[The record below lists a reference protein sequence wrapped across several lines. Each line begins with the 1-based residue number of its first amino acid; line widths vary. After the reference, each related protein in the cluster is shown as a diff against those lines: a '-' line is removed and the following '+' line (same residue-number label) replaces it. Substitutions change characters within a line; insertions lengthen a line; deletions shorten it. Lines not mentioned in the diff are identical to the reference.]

1 MLNLTDLKPGTNI
14 IFQGNPHILIYCEH
28 SKLGRGGAILRAKLK
43 NLLTGTLIDFT
54 FKGNEKIE
62 EAQISRSKA
71 QFLYKDDEKLHFMNM
86 QDFEQ
91 FSLSRNQIGR
101 SGDFLKEGIEVDV
114 LSWNGQPIN
123 ISLPIKIDLKVAKTE
138 PAVRGNTAQGSVTK
152 PAILETGGK
161 VQVPIFINVGD
172 TIRVNTETGEY
183 VERVK

>member
-1 MLNLTDLKPGTNI
+1 
-14 IFQGNPHILIYCEH
+14 
-28 SKLGRGGAILRAKLK
+28 LGRGGAILRAKLK
-43 NLLTGTLIDFT
+43 NLLTGALIDFT

-62 EAQISRSKA
+62 EAQMSRSKA

-91 FSLSRNQIGR
+91 FSLSRNQIGQ

-114 LSWNGQPIN
+114 LNWNGRPIN

-161 VQVPIFINVGD
+161 VQVPIFVKVGD
-172 TIRVNTETGEY
+172 IIKVNTETGEY